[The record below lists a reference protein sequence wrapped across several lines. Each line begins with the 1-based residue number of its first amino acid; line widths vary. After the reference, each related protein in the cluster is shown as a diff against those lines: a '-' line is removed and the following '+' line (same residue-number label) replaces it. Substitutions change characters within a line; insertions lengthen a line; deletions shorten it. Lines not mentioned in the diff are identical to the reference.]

1 MARLNEHLKYF
12 VNMKISTDKS
22 WQGITVYLSG
32 HEVIMF
38 SYYPILN
45 KFLFYRIILMA
56 EFFFF
61 FFVSRLQGKV
71 STKLWSSSDQK
82 KQSPI
87 MIQTQDIVSMA

>member
-45 KFLFYRIILMA
+45 KFLFYRIIFVA

-61 FFVSRLQGKV
+61 FLCPDSRGR
-71 STKLWSSSDQK
+71 
-82 KQSPI
+82 
-87 MIQTQDIVSMA
+87 